1 MLDAILCKITM
12 NNGLLCVQAVGQP
25 AKILMDTSWSIIR
38 ADAVQPILSFGQHI
52 TFLAVH
58 NRSIG
63 DLVRPLLC
71 LTKLTISVFTTTQSD
86 PRDL

>member
-52 TFLAVH
+52 IFFSKTH
-58 NRSIG
+58 
-63 DLVRPLLC
+63 LVEPC
-71 LTKLTISVFTTTQSD
+71 VIDCDNPFKH
-86 PRDL
+86 